1 MAHDSSALVEALAR
15 FARLL
20 PTPYKVE
27 TALDELGMSVTK
39 VFDLVGAGICLLE
52 DGVLRFVS
60 ATAAPVA
67 TLERVQELSRQGPC
81 MEASHTGE
89 VVAVSDLRESTDRWP
104 RYTETALQVGVL
116 AVAGIPMWLNEERLG
131 AVNLYSAGPRI
142 WSEADLDAAR
152 ILASVATGYIVN
164 ANKWNQQQ
172 QVTEQL
178 EQALESRVVIEQ
190 AKGIIATVRN
200 ITPDAAFDLIRKHAR
215 TNRTPLHTIARAI
228 IEAGLRV

>member
-27 TALDELGMSVTK
+27 TALDELVLSVTA
-39 VFDLVGAGICLLE
+39 VFDLVGAGVSLLE

-60 ATAAPVA
+60 ATTAPVV
-67 TLERVQELSRQGPC
+67 TLERVQELTQQGPC
-81 MEASHTGE
+81 MEASNTGE
-89 VVAVSDLRESTDRWP
+89 VVAVADLRESAGRWP
-104 RYTETALQVGVL
+104 DYTDTALELGVL
-116 AVAGIPMWLNEERLG
+116 AVAGIPMWLNQERLG
-131 AVNLYSAGPRI
+131 AVNLYSTGPRT
-142 WSEADLDAAR
+142 WSEEDLDAAR
-152 ILASVATGYIVN
+152 TLASVATGYIVN
-164 ANKWNQQQ
+164 ANKWSQAQ

-190 AKGIIATVRN
+190 AKGIIASVRG

-215 TNRTPLHTIARAI
+215 ANRAPLHAIARAI
-228 IEAGLRV
+228 IEVGLRV